1 MLHGSL
7 RGVLGHVGGRQRTN
21 AIKFGAEKSIEDRR
35 RHAQTELPRGRR
47 SRWPE
52 SNSHAPPPLGVTVRR
67 DVSAYATKTRIQ
79 L

>member
-52 SNSHAPPPLGVTVRR
+52 QQLACAPAPRR
-67 DVSAYATKTRIQ
+67 DRQARR
-79 L
+79 